1 MKCLSVKQ
9 PWASLIMAGL
19 KEYETRGWET
29 NYRGLVSI
37 HASRAFGYE
46 AQSLCD
52 QEPFKTALKKAGI
65 SRVDMPRGV
74 LLGTIELF
82 EVIPTAR
89 MNTTELSPEERAF
102 GDFRVGRF
110 AWRFRKPQLL
120 AKPVPMTGRLGIF
133 ELPDSL
139 VYVDRRLS

>member
-1 MKCLSVKQ
+1 
-9 PWASLIMAGL
+9 MAGL

-29 NYRGLVSI
+29 SYRGLVSI

-102 GDFRVGRF
+102 GDFRLGRY
-110 AWRFRKPQLL
+110 AWRFRKPQLT
-120 AKPVPMTGRLGIF
+120 PVSFPRISRTWATVIPSWIRSKF
-133 ELPDSL
+133 A
-139 VYVDRRLS
+139 